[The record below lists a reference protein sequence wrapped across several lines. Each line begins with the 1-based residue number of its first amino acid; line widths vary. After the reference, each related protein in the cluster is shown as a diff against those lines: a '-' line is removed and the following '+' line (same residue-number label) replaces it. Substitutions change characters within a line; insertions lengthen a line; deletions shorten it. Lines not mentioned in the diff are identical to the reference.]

1 MEIKVLGPG
10 CKKCNTLAK
19 ATQEAVSELGIEANI
34 TKIDDMLKILAY
46 GVLNTPALVINEK
59 LVLSGKLASVA
70 EIKEF
75 IQKA

>member
-19 ATQEAVSELGIEANI
+19 ATQEAVNELGIEANI

-59 LVLSGKLASVA
+59 LVLSGKLASVE